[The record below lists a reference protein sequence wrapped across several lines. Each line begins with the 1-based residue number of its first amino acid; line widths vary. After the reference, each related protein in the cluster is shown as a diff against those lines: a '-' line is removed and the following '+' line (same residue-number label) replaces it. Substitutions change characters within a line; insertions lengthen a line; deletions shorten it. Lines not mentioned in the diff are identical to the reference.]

1 MTPDCDHRVT
11 ALEQEG
17 RGPMTINPDDHPLAD
32 DVPVDDAAE
41 QRQPADDS
49 TEDVGLDLDEVADLL
64 ERDANPA
71 DVIEQAIV
79 VPLPDDDDGAD
90 AK

>member
-1 MTPDCDHRVT
+1 MTT
-11 ALEQEG
+11 
-17 RGPMTINPDDHPLAD
+17 NPDNHPLAD

-49 TEDVGLDLDEVADLL
+49 TEDAGLDLDEVADLL

-79 VPLPDDDDGAD
+79 VPLPDDDYGAD
-90 AK
+90 GK